1 MVSRRVVF
9 CAISALILTSC
20 SSGGSNN
27 SSDEQRRVPS
37 ASGLTLETDS
47 FAFANFGS
55 ANTPEIMDGE
65 DLRIMFGDGVC
76 TNGSAVPCAP
86 TSEAAAW
93 AQMVNQSR
101 QAGHCE
107 GMVVQALNRFTT
119 SASPKTSELQ
129 NQADTTNGII
139 RAFATQ
145 FFPSVKKES
154 DSWAKKSLDDIVAA
168 LSESFVSK
176 KITYSS
182 SYLRLQLAWARPLCA
197 F

>member
-9 CAISALILTSC
+9 CAISALLLTSC

-27 SSDEQRRVPS
+27 SSDEQRRAPS

-168 LSESFVSK
+168 HN
-176 KITYSS
+176 
-182 SYLRLQLAWARPLCA
+182 
-197 F
+197 